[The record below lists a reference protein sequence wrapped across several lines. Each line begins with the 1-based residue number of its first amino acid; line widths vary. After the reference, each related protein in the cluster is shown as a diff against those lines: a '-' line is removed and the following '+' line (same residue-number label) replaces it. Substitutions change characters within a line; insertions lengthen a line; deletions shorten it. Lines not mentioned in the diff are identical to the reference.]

1 MTERTAQETARLAE
15 QGTMPSLRT
24 CVVTRREA
32 PPEELIRFV
41 ADGQGRIV
49 PDLARKLPGR
59 GVWVSCNRAVVAAA
73 AHRNLFAK
81 SLKRQTIVDP
91 TLADDVERLLIKRM
105 TGALSIANKAGL
117 VIAGFAQVDA
127 AIASGRLLALLHA
140 VEAAPDGCEKLDRR
154 FRAVCR
160 DLGAE
165 PVIHRNIESAQLG
178 LAIGR
183 SNVIHAALEHGGAAR
198 AVLREAGRL
207 ARYRAEAIDQEV
219 AKPGSGAPASSSLG

>member
-1 MTERTAQETARLAE
+1 MTDRTAQETARLAK
-15 QGTMPSLRT
+15 QGVMSSLRT
-24 CVVTRREA
+24 CVATRREA

-41 ADGQGRIV
+41 ADPQGRIV

-59 GVWVSCNRAVVAAA
+59 GVWVSCNRAAVFAAA
-73 AHRNLFAK
+73 DRNLFAK
-81 SLKRQTIVDP
+81 SLKRKVIPDP
-91 TLADDVERLLIKRM
+91 ALADSVERLLIKRLV
-105 TGALSIANKAGL
+105 GALSIANKAGL

-127 AIASGRLLALLHA
+127 AIASGRMLALIHA
-140 VEAAPDGCEKLDRR
+140 VEAAPEGCAKLDRR
-154 FRAVCR
+154 FRAICR
-160 DLGAE
+160 DLHAE

-183 SNVIHAALEHGGAAR
+183 SNVIHAALEHGGAAW

-207 ARYRAEAIDQEV
+207 ARFGAEAIDQEV